1 MGEKYTSPLSNIT
14 CASVYQNVHLST
26 IICVAIVMMCVQAVV
41 VYTAIVVLYVRIIV
55 IIVQAIDCL
64 SCYW

>member
-26 IICVAIVMMCVQAVV
+26 IICVAIVTMCVHK
-41 VYTAIVVLYVRIIV
+41 L
-55 IIVQAIDCL
+55 
-64 SCYW
+64 